1 MSIFAFI
8 TGMTKSKPQQPNP
21 SSAPVEDNS
30 KKTAP
35 LLPGAE
41 EMRLKTALQF
51 NNGNKNPLRLQ
62 NVSCRTPLPLS
73 WWLGSQVVTVSTT
86 SWGQVP
92 LLTQLSLCPWG
103 KMGWKEACM
112 FHEIFWLWPSPLWG
126 RMHLL
131 GDRTALEMHCLVL
144 IQQRSH
150 SREKIPL

>member
-51 NNGNKNPLRLQ
+51 NNSNKNPLRPLQ
-62 NVSCRTPLPLS
+62 MSLAEPYYLSCNDLAAK
-73 WWLGSQVVTVSTT
+73 W
-86 SWGQVP
+86 
-92 LLTQLSLCPWG
+92 
-103 KMGWKEACM
+103 
-112 FHEIFWLWPSPLWG
+112 
-126 RMHLL
+126 
-131 GDRTALEMHCLVL
+131 
-144 IQQRSH
+144 
-150 SREKIPL
+150 